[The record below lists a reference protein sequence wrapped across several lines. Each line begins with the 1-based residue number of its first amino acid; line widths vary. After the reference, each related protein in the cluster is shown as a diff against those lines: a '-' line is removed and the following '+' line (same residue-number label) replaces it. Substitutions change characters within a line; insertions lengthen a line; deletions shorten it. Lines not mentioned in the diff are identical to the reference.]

1 MMTDILSL
9 LIRAVFA
16 AGSGKRHEGN
26 SAREL
31 LKDADLF
38 SPEDVKAYLRLE
50 CPYLTEEKIGQI
62 IAMYHDRWRKSPD
75 DSADNS
81 FFYTLAHFVE
91 NKAVLHH
98 GELQVKLEELL
109 RWRQLAYWIGED
121 MLACAWMAYRFRWT
135 SPVIWNVSWN
145 MTCGAYDADLQ
156 CLYHQGLADLH
167 HHLKASTDVFSL
179 SWICLMNH
187 IAHRYKTFGKI
198 TEAVPKLYLS
208 CCEAASIRKSFFA
221 YVKGDVRK
229 LRDADLFD
237 SDTLLLEH
245 DIRQLQD
252 ELDFLR
258 LYTGREGIGRL
269 DYALPTDGLKR
280 MDVCNVFDGEHRLL
294 CAILRDIYR
303 GTAYKR
309 ELEQLLFRYLH
320 AKYRLRMYL
329 IQTNKNV
336 GFANFSKY
344 ERRKDL
350 FLEDYP
356 EYEQLLSVLPVAE
369 GRHFHHVSY
378 LETRIAPKSDYMKL
392 KQTVKSTIAQWKKKN
407 LDTDTWLIVHFIKRN
422 EMAVKPFRERH
433 HSLRNDLRKQAVTL
447 MRLRRRSN
455 LFYSTLVGIDA
466 ANAELDCRPEV
477 FAHAFRYVRSH
488 DDDMDNLSPLAESPR
503 KSLHYTYH
511 AGEDFYDIVDGLR
524 AIDEAVEFL
533 ELKSGDRLGHCLAL
547 GIDPMEYYQEY
558 DYKVIAK
565 KQYLL
570 DNVAWMLYK
579 IKEASITVPSGLL
592 VKLGEKFSLL
602 AFEIFREAVSVEMYY
617 ASMQLRG
624 DDPRYA
630 SSRYNSKSALL
641 NDWDSTAVCN
651 SERLER
657 YRHND
662 DIQRLFL
669 DYHFNNNVRMAGDQ
683 MESMCIG
690 KDYVMCVRQLQDCMM
705 ERLKMRG
712 IIVECCPSSNLK
724 IGLSN
729 RYDQQSIFRF
739 SPVNDFHNPMAV
751 TVNTDD
757 LGIFQTSLDNEYS
770 LLALAAL
777 KAKDAD
783 GNMKYSKMEVVRWME
798 RIRENGMKYAFGN
811 KCVNLN

>member
-1 MMTDILSL
+1 MMTDLLSL
-9 LIRAVFA
+9 FIRAVFA

-31 LKDADLF
+31 LQDADPF
-38 SPEDVKAYLRLE
+38 SLESVKAYLRLE
-50 CPYLTEEKIGQI
+50 CPFLTEEKIGQMMS
-62 IAMYHDRWRKSPD
+62 MYHDCWRKSPD
-75 DSADNS
+75 GSADNS

-91 NKAVLHH
+91 KKAVLHH
-98 GELQVKLEELL
+98 GELQVKLDELL
-109 RWRQLAYWIGED
+109 RWRQLAYWVGED
-121 MLACAWMAYRFRWT
+121 MLVCAWMAYRFRWT
-135 SPVIWNVSWN
+135 PQVSWNVSWN

-156 CLYHQGLADLH
+156 YLYRKGLADLH

-198 TEAVPKLYLS
+198 KEAVPELYLS
-208 CCEAASIRKSFFA
+208 CCEAASIRKSLFA
-221 YVKGDVRK
+221 YMKGDVRN
-229 LRDADLFD
+229 LRYVKPFD
-237 SDTLLLEH
+237 TDTLLPEH

-252 ELDFLR
+252 ELDLLR
-258 LYTGREGIGRL
+258 VESERKDISRL
-269 DYALPTDGLKR
+269 DYALSAGSLESV
-280 MDVCNVFDGEHRLL
+280 DVCNVFDGEHRLL

-303 GTAYKR
+303 GAAYKE

-320 AKYRLRMYL
+320 TKYRLRMYL

-369 GRHFHHVSY
+369 GKHFHHVRY
-378 LETRIAPKSDYMKL
+378 LETRIAPKSDFRKMRR
-392 KQTVKSTIAQWKKKN
+392 TVKSTLSEWKKKS
-407 LDTDTWLIVHFIKRN
+407 LDTDTRLIVHFIKRN
-422 EMAVKPFRERH
+422 DMAVKPFWERH

-447 MRLRRRSN
+447 MRLRRRST

-488 DDDMDNLSPLAESPR
+488 EDDMDVLNPLTETPR
-503 KSLHYTYH
+503 QSLHYTYH
-511 AGEDFYDIVDGLR
+511 AGEDFYDIIDGLR

-547 GIDPMEYYQEY
+547 GIDPMEYYREY
-558 DYKVIAK
+558 DYKVVAK

-579 IKEASITVPSGLL
+579 IKEASIAVPSGLMMW
-592 VKLGEKFSLL
+592 LGEKFSSLV
-602 AFEIFREAVSVEMYY
+602 FEIFQEDVSVEMYY

-624 DDPRYA
+624 DNPRYA
-630 SSRYNSKSALL
+630 SSCRSIKSALL
-641 NDWDSTAVCN
+641 NDWESTAVRK

-657 YRHND
+657 LRLNED
-662 DIQRLFL
+662 VIRLFQA
-669 DYHFNNNVRMAGDQ
+669 YHFNSHVRMVGDQ
-683 MESMCIG
+683 MEAIGIG

-705 ERLKMRG
+705 EKLKMLG

-724 IGLSN
+724 IGLAN
-729 RYDQQSIFRF
+729 RYDQQPIFRF

-770 LLALAAL
+770 LLALSAM

-783 GNMKYSKMEVVRWME
+783 DNLKYSKMEVVRWME

-811 KCVNLN
+811 KCVN

>member
-1 MMTDILSL
+1 MTDILSL
-9 LIRAVFA
+9 FIRAVFA
-16 AGSGKRHEGN
+16 AGSDKRHEGN
-26 SAREL
+26 SARDL
-31 LKDADLF
+31 LQDADPF
-38 SPEDVKAYLRLE
+38 SPESVKAFLRLE
-50 CPYLTEEKIGQI
+50 CPYLTEEKIGQMMS
-62 IAMYHDRWRKSPD
+62 MYHDCWRKSPD
-75 DSADNS
+75 ASADSS
-81 FFYTLAHFVE
+81 FFYTLVHFVE
-91 NKAVLHH
+91 KKAVLHH

-109 RWRQLAYWIGED
+109 RWRQLAYWVGED
-121 MLACAWMAYRFRWT
+121 MLVCAWMAYRFRWT
-135 SPVIWNVSWN
+135 PQVIWNVSWN

-156 CLYHQGLADLH
+156 YLYRKGLADLH

-198 TEAVPKLYLS
+198 KEAVPELYLS
-208 CCEAASIRKSFFA
+208 CCEAASIRKSLFA
-221 YVKGDVRK
+221 YMKGDVRN
-229 LRDADLFD
+229 LRDVKTFD
-237 SDTLLLEH
+237 TDTLLPEH

-252 ELDFLR
+252 ELDLLR
-258 LYTGREGIGRL
+258 VESGREDTGRL
-269 DYALPTDGLKR
+269 DYALSAGRLESV
-280 MDVCNVFDGEHRLL
+280 DVCNVFDGEHRLL

-303 GTAYKR
+303 GAAYKK

-320 AKYRLRMYL
+320 TKYRLRMYL

-356 EYEQLLSVLPVAE
+356 QYEQLLSVLPVAE
-369 GRHFHHVSY
+369 GKHFHHVRY
-378 LETRIAPKSDYMKL
+378 LETRIAPKSDFRKMKR
-392 KQTVKSTIAQWKKKN
+392 TVKSTLSEWKKKS
-407 LDTDTWLIVHFIKRN
+407 LDTDTRLIVHFIKRN
-422 EMAVKPFRERH
+422 DMAVKPFWERH

-488 DDDMDNLSPLAESPR
+488 EDDMDVLSPLTENPR
-503 KSLHYTYH
+503 QSLHYTYH
-511 AGEDFYDIVDGLR
+511 AGEDFYDIIDGLR

-547 GIDPMEYYQEY
+547 GIDPMEYYREY
-558 DYKVIAK
+558 DYKVVAK

-579 IKEASITVPSGLL
+579 IKEASIAVPSGLMMW
-592 VKLGEKFSLL
+592 LGEKFSSLV
-602 AFEIFREAVSVEMYY
+602 FEIFQEDVSVEMYY

-630 SSRYNSKSALL
+630 SSCKSIKSALL
-641 NDWDSTAVCN
+641 NDWESTAVCN

-657 YRHND
+657 LRNNND
-662 DIQRLFL
+662 VIRLFKA
-669 DYHFNNNVRMAGDQ
+669 YHFNSHVRMVGDQ
-683 MESMCIG
+683 MEAIGIG
-690 KDYVMCVRQLQDCMM
+690 KDYVRCVRQLQDCMM
-705 ERLKMRG
+705 EKLKMQG

-724 IGLSN
+724 IGLAN
-729 RYDQQSIFRF
+729 RYDQQPIFRF
-739 SPVNDFHNPMAV
+739 SPVNDFHDPMAV
-751 TVNTDD
+751 TINTDD
-757 LGIFQTSLDNEYS
+757 LGIFQTSIDNEYS
-770 LLALAAL
+770 LIALSAM

-783 GNMKYSKMEVVRWME
+783 GNLKYSKMEVVRWLE
-798 RIRENGMKYAFGN
+798 HIRENGLKYAFGN
-811 KCVNLN
+811 THTS

>member
-1 MMTDILSL
+1 MQVTQ
-9 LIRAVFA
+9 
-16 AGSGKRHEGN
+16 K
-26 SAREL
+26 
-31 LKDADLF
+31 
-38 SPEDVKAYLRLE
+38 
-50 CPYLTEEKIGQI
+50 
-62 IAMYHDRWRKSPD
+62 
-75 DSADNS
+75 
-81 FFYTLAHFVE
+81 
-91 NKAVLHH
+91 KAVLHH
-98 GELQVKLEELL
+98 GELQVKLDELL
-109 RWRQLAYWIGED
+109 RWRQLAYWVGED
-121 MLACAWMAYRFRWT
+121 MLVCAWMAYRFRWT
-135 SPVIWNVSWN
+135 PQVSWNVSWN

-156 CLYHQGLADLH
+156 YLYRKGLADLH

-198 TEAVPKLYLS
+198 KEAVPELYLS
-208 CCEAASIRKSFFA
+208 CCEAASIRKSLFA
-221 YVKGDVRK
+221 YMKGDVRN
-229 LRDADLFD
+229 LRNVKPFD
-237 SDTLLLEH
+237 TDTLLPEH

-252 ELDFLR
+252 ELDLLR
-258 LYTGREGIGRL
+258 VESERKDISRL
-269 DYALPTDGLKR
+269 DYALSAGSLESV
-280 MDVCNVFDGEHRLL
+280 DVCNVFDGEHRLL

-303 GTAYKR
+303 GAAYKK

-320 AKYRLRMYL
+320 TKYRLRMYL
-329 IQTNKNV
+329 IQTNRNV

-369 GRHFHHVSY
+369 GKHFHHVRY
-378 LETRIAPKSDYMKL
+378 LETRIAPKSDFRKMRR
-392 KQTVKSTIAQWKKKN
+392 TVKSTLSEWKKKS
-407 LDTDTWLIVHFIKRN
+407 LDTDTRLIVHFIKRN
-422 EMAVKPFRERH
+422 DMAVKPFWERH

-455 LFYSTLVGIDA
+455 FFYSTLVGIDA

-488 DDDMDNLSPLAESPR
+488 EDDMDNLNPLTETPR
-503 KSLHYTYH
+503 QSLHYTYH
-511 AGEDFYDIVDGLR
+511 AGEDFYDIIDGLR

-547 GIDPMEYYQEY
+547 GIDPMEYYREY
-558 DYKVIAK
+558 DYKVVGK

-579 IKEASITVPSGLL
+579 IKEASIAVPSGLMMW
-592 VKLGEKFSLL
+592 LGEKFSSL
-602 AFEIFREAVSVEMYY
+602 AFEIFQEDMGVEMYY

-624 DDPRYA
+624 DNPRYA
-630 SSRYNSKSALL
+630 SSCKSIKSALL
-641 NDWDSTAVCN
+641 NDWESTAVRK
-651 SERLER
+651 SERLKRLRLNE
-657 YRHND
+657 D
-662 DIQRLFL
+662 VIRLFQA
-669 DYHFNNNVRMAGDQ
+669 YHFNSHVRMVGDQ
-683 MESMCIG
+683 MEAIGIG

-705 ERLKMRG
+705 EKLKMLG

-724 IGLSN
+724 IGLAN
-729 RYDQQSIFRF
+729 RYDQQPIFRF

-770 LLALAAL
+770 LLALSAM

-783 GNMKYSKMEVVRWME
+783 GNLKYSKMEVVRWME

-811 KCVNLN
+811 KCVN